1 MMITRLLRIIFA
13 LMLVCTFGSVASYVS
28 SSETAWVV
36 DDASLVASRAIHTAE
51 SADVSSAFSTPALP
65 YMPDAEMGAC
75 GFVNQFFLS
84 LRAQRS
90 QLLHYLQVMRS
101 SLELISHRM
110 AQISHL
116 QERDYY
122 MLSLTFARHAC
133 EYYVYALRHIII

>member
-13 LMLVCTFGSVASYVS
+13 LMLVCTLGSVASYVS
-28 SSETAWVV
+28 SSETVSV
-36 DDASLVASRAIHTAE
+36 DDASLVTSRAIHMAE
-51 SADVSSAFSTPALP
+51 GTDAPSAFSTPALP

-75 GFVNQFFLS
+75 GFVNQFFFS

-116 QERDYY
+116 QEKGYH